1 MASYKEMY
9 ELLAYQSNQALLLLR
24 EAKIDKI
31 FQAIDLLE
39 NAHKEAEQLYIDTD
53 NTVPFV
59 SLETTKQDDK

>member
-24 EAKIDKI
+24 EAKVDKI
-31 FQAIDLLE
+31 VQAIDLLE
-39 NAHKEAEQLYIDTD
+39 NAHKEAEQLYMDTD